1 MKILILGSAVLLLY
15 CRQIPL
21 NVHAVNDLESKGKL
35 AYDSNENILS
45 ERYNCP
51 DSFYRKGYDS
61 STFAWYLS
69 HLKLK
74 PMLERV
80 RYYNGSY
87 KPAEAYSS
95 VVDMEISP
103 VDLQQCADAVMRLRG
118 EYLYN
123 SRQYDKIAFK
133 FLGDDKWHHYLDYVG
148 SDRSYKKFRKYMDY
162 VFSYANTGSLHKQ
175 LKPKRFS
182 DMQIGDV
189 FVQKGQPY
197 GHAVIVV
204 DVCYNARGE
213 KKFLLAQSYMPAQE
227 TQILRNPGSSDSWYA
242 KPEGKKLYTP
252 EWTFDTTDLRTW

>member
-1 MKILILGSAVLLLY
+1 MKILILSIATLLFY
-15 CRQIPL
+15 CNQSPL
-21 NVHAVNDLESKGKL
+21 KVNASSELHASDKTV
-35 AYDSNENILS
+35 YDSNENILS

-51 DSFYRKGYDS
+51 DSFFRRTHDS
-61 STFAWYLS
+61 SSFAWYLS

-74 PMLERV
+74 PMNEKV
-80 RYYNGSY
+80 RYYDGTY
-87 KPAEAYSS
+87 KPANVYSS

-118 EYLYN
+118 EYLFN
-123 SRQYDKIAFK
+123 TGQYDKIAFK
-133 FLGDDKWHHYLDYVG
+133 FLGDDKWHAYLEYAG

-189 FVQKGQPY
+189 FVQRGQPY

-204 DVCYNARGE
+204 DICYNALGE

-227 TQILRNPGSSDSWYA
+227 TQILRNPRSSDSWYTR
-242 KPEGKKLYTP
+242 PQGTKLYTA
-252 EWTFDTTDLRTW
+252 EWTFDTTDLRSW